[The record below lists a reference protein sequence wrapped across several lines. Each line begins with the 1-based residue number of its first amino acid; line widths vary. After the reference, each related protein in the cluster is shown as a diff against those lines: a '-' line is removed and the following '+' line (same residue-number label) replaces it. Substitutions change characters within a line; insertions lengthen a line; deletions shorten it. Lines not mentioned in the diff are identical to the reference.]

1 MDSAS
6 IINIARDITN
16 TNSTTLT
23 DADALRWLNIAYR
36 NRILDV
42 LNIRVDKN
50 ATIKE
55 VKCDLMSTVGMNIGD
70 LGYNGEYPFP
80 TDLLKP
86 SRFEVSY
93 DGVTWTKCEIY
104 DNAINYGSEYND
116 TQINADFSIENPRVD
131 FTRNSYKIRP
141 VKNTTGDIVDGIYIE
156 YEARQ
161 AALTASESPNLET
174 SVCPVLAYDIAAMEA
189 KKHWKKYDATWI
201 NLFREGKAEAE
212 KLFKDFYTRNLP
224 TRKNITY
231 NFNTQRFN

>member
-1 MDSAS
+1 MLAS
-6 IINIARDITN
+6 EIIALSRDITN
-16 TNSTTLT
+16 TNTSTLT

-55 VKCDLMSTVGMNIGD
+55 VKTPLLSTVGLTMGNA
-70 LGYNGEYPFP
+70 GYNGEYPFP

-93 DGVTWTKCEIY
+93 DGVTWVKCEIY
-104 DNAINYGSEYND
+104 DNPLNYGSEYND
-116 TQINADFSIENPRVD
+116 IQINADFSKESPRVD

-141 VKNTTGDIVDGIYIE
+141 LKETAGDIDGGIYIE

-161 AALTASESPNLET
+161 SALASSGTPNLET
-174 SVCPVLAYDIAAMEA
+174 SVCPVLAYDIAGMEA
-189 KKHWKKYDATWI
+189 QKHWKKYDAQWI
-201 NLFREGKAEAE
+201 NQFREGKANAE

-231 NFNTQRFN
+231 SFNQRFN

>member
-1 MDSAS
+1 MLAS
-6 IINIARDITN
+6 EIISLARDLTN

-50 ATIKE
+50 ATIKQ
-55 VKCDLMSTVGMNIGD
+55 VKTSLLSTVGLTVGNT
-70 LGYNGEYPFP
+70 GYNGEYPFP

-104 DNAINYGSEYND
+104 DNSINYGSEFND
-116 TQINADFSIENPRVD
+116 TQINADFSTSSPRVD

-141 VKNTTGDIVDGIYIE
+141 LKETTGNITDGIYIE

-161 AALTASESPNLET
+161 AALTASETPYLET
-174 SVCPVLAYDIAAMEA
+174 SVCPVLAYDIAGMEA
-189 KKHWKKYDATWI
+189 KKHWKKYDAIWI
-201 NLFREGKAEAE
+201 NLYREGKAEAE

-224 TRKNITY
+224 TRKNITHS
-231 NFNTQRFN
+231 FNPRFN